1 MDVLIA
7 LRGLSYQF
15 GEAASK
21 FNVKNLFDAASFDAF
36 IIRQRIK
43 LKVLVSPIHLFSTST
58 LHKSGV
64 GVGPDV
70 YRAKALSARMAR
82 NTPPN
87 DHPKSCAAR
96 LSPIRNNEQ
105 TEQTFIARYTIW

>member
-21 FNVKNLFDAASFDAF
+21 FNVKNLFDAASFNTF

-43 LKVLVSPIHLFSTST
+43 LSFSKPHS
-58 LHKSGV
+58 LIS
-64 GVGPDV
+64 DIASI
-70 YRAKALSARMAR
+70 RAASQSDL
-82 NTPPN
+82 
-87 DHPKSCAAR
+87 
-96 LSPIRNNEQ
+96 
-105 TEQTFIARYTIW
+105 TFIGPRR